1 MEKTWKPTVA
11 GILEIISVPP
21 AFLFLGLRLLFESAY
36 ITDAGNYYGVPF
48 SFSSPHFFIDAF
60 FLILYFS
67 WGILPIVGGIYAL
80 KRKKWRWAL
89 AGSIASLP
97 NVLLGIPAVIYI
109 VKSKNEFK

>member
-21 AFLFLGLRLLFESAY
+21 TFLFLGLRLLFEISAY
-36 ITDAGNYYGVPF
+36 ITDAG

-67 WGILPIVGGIYAL
+67 WVILPIVGGIYAL

-97 NVLLGIPAVIYI
+97 NVLLGITAVLYI
-109 VKSKNEFK
+109 VKSKNEFE